1 MTASWSAEVAA
12 VDIVDDGPGF
22 AATVL
27 ARLGEPYISARIG
40 ADGHAHMGLGVFI
53 AQSLLERT
61 GAHVSFTNDDG
72 GGAHVV
78 VEWPRVQIDGEGR
91 AASAALAEAGM

>member
-1 MTASWSAEVAA
+1 
-12 VDIVDDGPGF
+12 
-22 AATVL
+22 
-27 ARLGEPYISARIG
+27 
-40 ADGHAHMGLGVFI
+40 MGLGVFI